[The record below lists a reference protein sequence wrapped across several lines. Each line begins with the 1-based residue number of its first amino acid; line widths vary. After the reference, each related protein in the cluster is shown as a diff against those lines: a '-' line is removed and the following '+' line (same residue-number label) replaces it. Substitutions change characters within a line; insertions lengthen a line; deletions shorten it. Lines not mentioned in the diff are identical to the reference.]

1 MRGAHLRLLSH
12 PLVVVVLTTFSTLVA
27 GVPRPSQ
34 LPCPNAGDNCI
45 VHRQD
50 SGTGEQAVK
59 PRSGEDSEKSE
70 EEETSPEFDVLV
82 ELASAVV
89 RGDDTFSYV
98 SVVDGTIGDRQH
110 SPKSSIR
117 GPPAA

>member
-1 MRGAHLRLLSH
+1 MRGARVSLLSH
-12 PLVVVVLTTFSTLVA
+12 PLVVVVLTTLSTLVA
-27 GVPRPSQ
+27 GVPEPSQ
-34 LPCPNAGDNCI
+34 LPCPNAGDRCI

-50 SGTGEQAVK
+50 SGTGEEAAK

-70 EEETSPEFDVLV
+70 EEEPSPELDVLV
-82 ELASAVV
+82 EWANVIS
-89 RGDDTFSYV
+89 RGDETFSYV
-98 SVVDGTIGDRQH
+98 SVADGTISDRRH